1 MYEITLPESGQAHPL
16 KSLTRPQI
24 KEVQAL
30 TKDLMTGDLSATEYQ
45 DKVIG
50 MAYPDLTPEV
60 LETWAGADAAHLA
73 RVTADYSILGPHAIK
88 NSLRSGDGTAT
99 A

>member
-1 MYEITLPESGQAHPL
+1 MYEITLPESGKTHPL
-16 KSLTRPQI
+16 KSLTRQQV
-24 KEVQAL
+24 KEIQAL
-30 TKDLMTGDLSATEYQ
+30 TKDLMSGDMSATEYQ

-50 MAYPDLTPEV
+50 LAYPDLTPEV
-60 LETWAGADAAHLA
+60 LDTWAGADAAHLA
-73 RVTADYSILGPHAIK
+73 RVTADYSILGPASVK

>member
-1 MYEITLPESGQAHPL
+1 MFEITLPESGKAHPL
-16 KSLTRPQI
+16 KSLTRAQV
-24 KEVQAL
+24 KEACAMED
-30 TKDLMTGDLSATEYQ
+30 DLKTGAVSVTEYQ

-50 MAYPDLTPEV
+50 MAYPELTPEV
-60 LETWAGADAAHLA
+60 LDSWAGADAAHLA
-73 RVTADYSILGPHAIK
+73 RSVADYSILGPASVK

>member
-1 MYEITLPESGQAHPL
+1 MYEIILPESGKTHPL
-16 KSLTRPQI
+16 KSLTRPQV

-30 TKDLMTGDLSATEYQ
+30 TGSLISGGLSATEYQ

-73 RVTADYSILGPHAIK
+73 RVTADYSILGPASVK

>member
-1 MYEITLPESGQAHPL
+1 MFEITLPESGKAHPL
-16 KSLTRPQI
+16 KSLTRTQV

-30 TKDLMTGDLSATEYQ
+30 TVPLMSGGLSATEYQ

-50 MAYPDLTPEV
+50 MAYPELTPEV
-60 LETWAGADAAHLA
+60 LDTWAGADAAHLA
-73 RVTADYSILGPHAIK
+73 RVTADYSILGPASVK

>member
-1 MYEITLPESGQAHPL
+1 MFEIPLPESGKMHPL
-16 KSLTRPQI
+16 KSLTRPQV
-24 KEVQAL
+24 KEVQAMA
-30 TKDLMTGDLSATEYQ
+30 KDLIAGAMSTTEYQ

-50 MAYPDLTPEV
+50 MAYPELTPEV
-60 LETWAGADAAHLA
+60 LDTWVGADAAHLA
-73 RVTADYSILGPHAIK
+73 NVTFSYSILGPDSIK

>member
-1 MYEITLPESGQAHPL
+1 MFEITLPESGKAHPL
-16 KSLTRPQI
+16 KSLTRTQV

-30 TKDLMTGDLSATEYQ
+30 TVQLMSGGLSATEYQ

-50 MAYPDLTPEV
+50 MAYPELTPEV
-60 LETWAGADAAHLA
+60 LDTWAGADAAHLA
-73 RVTADYSILGPHAIK
+73 RVTADYSILGPASVK

>member
-1 MYEITLPESGQAHPL
+1 MFEITLPESGKAHPL
-16 KSLTRPQI
+16 KSLTRQQV
-24 KEVQAL
+24 KEVQAMAA
-30 TKDLMTGDLSATEYQ
+30 DLVDGKMSATEYQ

-60 LETWAGADAAHLA
+60 LDAWAGADAAHLA
-73 RVTADYSILGPHAIK
+73 RVTADYSILGPASVK

>member
-1 MYEITLPESGQAHPL
+1 MFEITLPESGKVHPL
-16 KSLTRPQI
+16 KSLSRPQV
-24 KEVQAL
+24 KEVQAVAAGL
-30 TKDLMTGDLSATEYQ
+30 IAGTMSATDYQ

-60 LETWAGADAAHLA
+60 LDTWAGADAAHLA
-73 RVTADYSILGPHAIK
+73 RVTADYSILGPASIK

>member
-1 MYEITLPESGQAHPL
+1 MYEITLPESGKAHPL
-16 KSLTRPQI
+16 KSLTRAQV

-30 TKDLMTGDLSATEYQ
+30 TQDLMKGGMSATEYQ

-50 MAYPDLTPEV
+50 MAYPELTPEV

-73 RVTADYSILGPHAIK
+73 RVTADYSILGPASVK